1 MTFYDLMWLSIT
13 FIIDTFQ
20 FHCKLERKQVKWNKI
35 TRDMW
40 KSDGSF
46 SYFQSNALFKWL
58 LEFISSERLS
68 KKLMITV
75 PDQK

>member
-1 MTFYDLMWLSIT
+1 
-13 FIIDTFQ
+13 
-20 FHCKLERKQVKWNKI
+20 
-35 TRDMW
+35 MW

>member
-1 MTFYDLMWLSIT
+1 MFYDLIWLSIT

-20 FHCKLERKQVKWNKI
+20 FNCKRECKQVKWNKI
-35 TRDMW
+35 TRDMC

-58 LEFISSERLS
+58 LEFTSWERLS